1 MGNTNLNKKIVLTGG
16 GTAGHVTP
24 NIALLPR
31 LKELGYEISYIGS
44 YEGIEK
50 KLITDFDI
58 PYYGIATGKFRRY
71 LDIKNLTDPFR
82 VIKGFGEARKYLK
95 KINPDII
102 FSKGGFVSVP
112 VIRAAATLHIPCIIH
127 ESDMTPGLAN
137 KLCIPV
143 AEKVCC
149 NFPETMSYL
158 PKEKAV
164 LTGSPIREEL
174 TKGDKVAALDMC
186 GFTANKPVILVI
198 GGSLGAASINRA
210 VRDAL
215 PKLLTDFQVVHICG
229 KEKIDNM
236 LLHTEG
242 YIQFEYVK
250 AELKDLFAL
259 ADVVIS
265 RAGANS
271 ICELLALKKPNLLI
285 PLPAGS
291 SRGDQILNAKSFEAQ
306 GYSMVIDDDDLSPDL
321 LTEKVTELYF
331 TRQTFIDAM
340 SKSHQL
346 GSVTT
351 ITNLI
356 EETCAA
362 KRSYK

>member
-1 MGNTNLNKKIVLTGG
+1 MGNINANKKIVLTGG

-362 KRSYK
+362 KRSQ

>member
-362 KRSYK
+362 KRSQ